1 MKYYNFFL
9 LIKIKRIKKIT
20 VRDKVETLNAKMR
33 VIK

>member
-9 LIKIKRIKKIT
+9 LTKRKRKNGLK
-20 VRDKVETLNAKMR
+20 RDKVEIENIEMR

>member
-9 LIKIKRIKKIT
+9 LAKRKRQNGLK
-20 VRDKVETLNAKMR
+20 RDKVEIENTKMR

>member
-9 LIKIKRIKKIT
+9 LAKRKRKNGLK
-20 VRDKVETLNAKMR
+20 RDKVEIENTKMR